1 MNFTGRP
8 VSIDIEPASAI
19 TLAVK
24 CLEPKLPPVYIGWN
38 SISSGAIFSVPEI
51 TQAAKLSMFEFEC
64 TVMRP
69 VARSNEH
76 TAPAGSIGEAHTRG
90 QRSLRVI
97 TCAARA
103 KSPSTS
109 PWVNVFS

>member
-8 VSIDIEPASAI
+8 VSIDIEPANAI

-64 TVMRP
+64 TVHAAGRA
-69 VARSNEH
+69 VERADGA
-76 TAPAGSIGEAHTRG
+76 APAPSATR
-90 QRSLRVI
+90 
-97 TCAARA
+97 TPAASA
-103 KSPSTS
+103 AAA
-109 PWVNVFS
+109 

>member
-1 MNFTGRP
+1 MR
-8 VSIDIEPASAI
+8 
-19 TLAVK
+19 
-24 CLEPKLPPVYIGWN
+24 
-38 SISSGAIFSVPEI
+38 SVPES

-64 TVMRP
+64 TSIRP
-69 VARSNEH
+69 VAGSKSQ

-90 QRSLRVI
+90 QRSVRRT

-109 PWVNVFS
+109 PCVNVRS

>member
-51 TQAAKLSMFEFEC
+51 TQAAKLSMFEFEW

-69 VARSNEH
+69 VDAVERAHRARR
-76 TAPAGSIGEAHTRG
+76 APSATR
-90 QRSLRVI
+90 
-97 TCAARA
+97 TPAASA
-103 KSPSTS
+103 AAA
-109 PWVNVFS
+109 